1 MIIDENDYLA
11 HYGTP
16 RHSGR
21 YPWGSGDNET
31 EHRNATLNQEV
42 ARLKKDGIKEADIA
56 TGMGYKSTTDLRAA
70 MSISKNA
77 QKASDIALVQRLR
90 DDGNSPSAISRR
102 TGLADS
108 TVRSYLK
115 PGAADKADQ
124 LTSTANML
132 RDQVN
137 EKGFVDVG
145 AGVAIGQ
152 GISQGRFDTALSV
165 LQQEGYEVHS
175 LSLPQLTTE
184 HDTKYKVLGLPGSE
198 KKEIYQDPTKIK
210 LITDSSDDGG
220 RSWNKTLD
228 PMSIDSKRIAVV
240 YKGEGGEKADGVIYV
255 RPGVKDVELGGKN
268 YAQVRV
274 MVDGTHFVKGM
285 AMYKNDLP
293 PGVDLVFNTSKE
305 KTGSKLD
312 ALKPREENIDLPF
325 GSLISRQIVDHP
337 GSKDAKVTSVM
348 NIVNEEGRWD
358 EWSKTLSSQML
369 SKQSPILAKT
379 QLDMTYEHRINEFE
393 QIKALTNDTVKR
405 KMLNDFAGTTD
416 SAAVHLKAAAMPG
429 QQVRVILPVS
439 SLPKTQVYAPT
450 FKHGEELVLVRFP
463 HSGPFEIP
471 QLINNRNHA
480 ESKRLLGDAKDAIGI
495 NHHVAKQ
502 LSGADFDGDT
512 VLVIPNYH
520 GRVKT
525 ASMLE
530 SLKNFDPRAS
540 YPKYD
545 GMEVMSKDR
554 TQSEMGKISNL
565 ITDMSIANA
574 SHDEI
579 ARAVKHS
586 MVVIDAAKHEL
597 NYKQSYNDNNIKQL
611 KDKYQR
617 QVSGTG
623 GASTLISRRK
633 SEERVPQRK
642 DRPHSMGGPV
652 NLTTGEKEFI
662 PTGRVNRKTGQLI
675 TTKSTKLTEAKDAHT
690 LSSGTPMERYY
701 ANHSNKLKALANQ
714 ARLEAIKTPRAKRS
728 PSARDTYKS
737 EVASLE
743 ASLALAKQNAPLERQ
758 AQLLANSNVRTRRND
773 NPNMDSETLK
783 KVKTQAL
790 NDARHRTGAD
800 KQDIKISQKEW
811 NAIQEGAISDSKLTE
826 ILLHTKTETIR
837 KLATPKDDV
846 LMTSAVTRRAKAML
860 ASGYSRDEVAQALGV
875 SKSTLDLGVKE

>member
-1 MIIDENDYLA
+1 MIINEDEYLA

-42 ARLKKDGIKEADIA
+42 ARLKKEGVSEPNIA
-56 TGMGYKSTTDLRAA
+56 SGLGYKSTTDLRAA
-70 MSISKNA
+70 MSRSKNA

-90 DDGNSPSAISRR
+90 DDGNSPSAISKR

-115 PGAADKADQ
+115 PGAADKVDQ
-124 LTSTANML
+124 LTATANML

-137 EKGFVDVG
+137 AKGIVDVG

-152 GISQGRFDTALSV
+152 GISQGRFDTALSM
-165 LQQEGYEVHS
+165 LQQEGYEVHT
-175 LSLPQLTTE
+175 LPLPQLTTE
-184 HDTKYKVLGLPGSE
+184 HDTKYRVLAVPGTT
-198 KKEIYQDPTKIK
+198 KKDIYQDPTKIK
-210 LITDSSDDGG
+210 LITDYSDDGG
-220 RSWNKTLD
+220 RAWNKTLD
-228 PMSIDSKRIAVV
+228 PMSIDSKRIAVI
-240 YKGEGGEKADGVIYV
+240 YNGEGGEKADGVIYV

-293 PGVDLVFNTSKE
+293 PGADLVFNTSKDR
-305 KTGSKLD
+305 TGSKLD
-312 ALKPREENIDLPF
+312 ALKPREEDIDLPF
-325 GSLISRQIVDHP
+325 GSMISRQIIDHP

-348 NIVNEEGRWD
+348 NIVNEEGKWD

-379 QLDMTYEHRINEFE
+379 QLDMTYEHRLNDFE
-393 QIKALTNDTVKR
+393 QIKALTNATVRK
-405 KMLNDFAGTTD
+405 KMLNDFAGNTD

-439 SLPKTQVYAPT
+439 SLSKTQVYAPT
-450 FKHGEELVLVRFP
+450 FKHGEELILVRFP

-471 QLINNRNHA
+471 RLVNNRNHV

-520 GRVKT
+520 GRIKSD
-525 ASMLE
+525 SMLE

-545 GMEVMSKDR
+545 GMQVMSKNR
-554 TQSEMGKISNL
+554 TQSEMGKIANL

-597 NYKQSYNDNNIKQL
+597 NFEQSKIDNNIKQL

-623 GASTLISRRK
+623 GASTLLSRRK
-633 SEERVPQRK
+633 SPERVPQRK
-642 DRPHSMGGPV
+642 ERPHALGGPV
-652 NLTTGEKEFI
+652 NLITGEKEFI
-662 PTGRVNRKTGQLI
+662 PTGRVNRKTGKLI
-675 TTKSTKLTEAKDAHT
+675 TTKSTKLTEAKNAHE

-701 ANHSNKLKALANQ
+701 ADHSNKLKALANQ

-728 PSARDTYKS
+728 PSARDTYKA

-758 AQLLANSNVRTRRND
+758 AQLLANSVVRTKRND

-811 NAIQEGAISDSKLTE
+811 DAIQEGAISDTKLTS
-826 ILLHTKTETIR
+826 ILLHAKTDTIR

-875 SKSTLDLGVKE
+875 SKTTLDLGVKE